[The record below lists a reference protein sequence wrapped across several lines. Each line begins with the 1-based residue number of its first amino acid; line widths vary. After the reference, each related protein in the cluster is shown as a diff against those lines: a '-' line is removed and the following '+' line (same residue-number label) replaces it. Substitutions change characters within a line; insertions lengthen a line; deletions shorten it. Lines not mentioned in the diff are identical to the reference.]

1 METRKSVFYNVL
13 LAISQVLFPLITFP
27 YLARTLG
34 PEHVGL
40 LNFAESFARYFVLL
54 AALGIPIY
62 GVREI
67 AKHSNDKKAL
77 TKIFSEIFI
86 INMICTLVLSLFFLG
101 SIFFVNQLAA
111 YKSLFTWALIYF
123 LLQIFNFEW
132 FFSGMN
138 QFKFIALR
146 SLIMRFFFI
155 FGVFLFIQSEKD
167 YLNFMIMQVGLS
179 IILAGLNFSN
189 LIKLITFDK
198 NIIRKLNLRQ
208 HYKPLAI
215 LFLTIFSISIYFS
228 LDTILLGFLANNESV
243 GYYSSALKLNKLI
256 IAVLSAI
263 SAAMFPSLM
272 NLYHNGNFEKFNS
285 MIKDCYYVLVSLS
298 LPLIVLFITCAS
310 EIVEILFGST
320 FQRAILPLQITAP
333 LLLIV
338 SMSSIFGFQ
347 VLSALSK
354 DRFILFSA
362 LIGMIV
368 SIALSFIL
376 VPAFKENG
384 EAITIL
390 LTELSVCLAFI
401 YFTTK
406 HFSLKGYTKILFN
419 QLTSLVPYF
428 IIVFAAKQLV
438 QILMIRMLFIGIASF
453 VWFSIYQLMIVR
465 DSVFYNYISSL
476 IEQKKES

>member
-67 AKHSNDKKAL
+67 AKHANDQKAL
-77 TKIFSEIFI
+77 SKIFIEIFI
-86 INMICTLVLSLFFLG
+86 INLVCTLVLSIFFIG
-101 SIFFVNQLAA
+101 SIFFIDQLAA
-111 YKSLFTWALIYF
+111 YKPLFTWALIYF
-123 LLQIFNFEW
+123 LLQVFNFEW

-155 FGVFLFIQSEKD
+155 FGVFILIQSEKD
-167 YLNFMIMQVGLS
+167 YLKYMIMQAALS
-179 IILAGLNFSN
+179 VILASINFSN
-189 LIKLITFDK
+189 LFKLIKVEK
-198 NIIRKLNLRQ
+198 NILASLNLKQ
-208 HYKPLAI
+208 HYKPLFI

-263 SAAMFPSLM
+263 SAAMFPKLM

-285 MIKDCYYVLVSLS
+285 MIKDCFYVLMSLS
-298 LPLIVLFITCAS
+298 LPLVVLLITCAP
-310 EIVEILFGST
+310 EIVEILFGYT

-333 LLLIV
+333 LLIIV

-354 DRFILFSA
+354 DRFILLSA
-362 LIGMIV
+362 VIGMMV
-368 SIALSFIL
+368 SVALSFLL
-376 VPAFKENG
+376 VPNFKENG

-390 LTELSVCLAFI
+390 LTELSVSLAFI
-401 YFTTK
+401 YFTAK
-406 HFSLKGYTKILFN
+406 HFSLKGYAAIILK
-419 QLTSLVPYF
+419 QLLSLIPYF
-428 IIVFAAKQLV
+428 VIVFAAKQLV
-438 QILMIRMLFIGIASF
+438 HLLMIRMLFIGLASF
-453 VWFSIYQLMIVR
+453 VWFAIYQLMLVR
-465 DSVFYNYISSL
+465 DSIFYTYIASF